1 MSRCGQWNGTYG
13 HIINYL
19 IDKKGIADNKSM
31 GVAKKLIYDYTKSK
45 EFKGSFS
52 DSVMYIRQNFS
63 NFMGYLN
70 KNLKN
75 DEKNL

>member
-19 IDKKGIADNKSM
+19 IDKKGISDNKSM
-31 GVAKKLIYDYTKSK
+31 CVAKKLIYDYTKSK

-52 DSVMYIRQNFS
+52 DRVMYIRQNFS
-63 NFMGYLN
+63 SFMNYLN
-70 KNLKN
+70 INVITN
-75 DEKNL
+75 EKSI